1 MCAGPAR
8 QRTDCQFPVHAF
20 RQLSRGYSRYN
31 QYASRM
37 KAKPLLG
44 IGLAGTFVAAVCC
57 FTPVL
62 VFLLAGVGLSALVG
76 ILDFV
81 LFPAL
86 AVFVGLT
93 IYALWKMQSET
104 PN

>member
-1 MCAGPAR
+1 
-8 QRTDCQFPVHAF
+8 
-20 RQLSRGYSRYN
+20 
-31 QYASRM
+31 M